1 MQLDEHTGKGRCV
14 LNKYGLLFFSVCL
27 MMILSSGTVF
37 GQETLPVQETASA
50 DAEQQAEI
58 DGQAAETSGEPDP
71 SVDGEWEGDG
81 EDWQYR
87 LTDGTCLKKSW
98 LYYGGCWYYFS
109 SSGYMQTGVK
119 RIGSQTYYFGGN
131 GAMAVGWAYDED
143 DECWYHAAEDGELT
157 KGWLHAGGAWYWFDS
172 KYKMYNRGYRMV
184 DAHKYYFY
192 ENGQMAANQY
202 VEMNYYDEN

>member
-1 MQLDEHTGKGRCV
+1 
-14 LNKYGLLFFSVCL
+14 

-87 LTDGTCLKKSW
+87 LTDGTCHQKELVV
-98 LYYGGCWYYFS
+98 LRRLLVLF
-109 SSGYMQTGVK
+109 QQQ
-119 RIGSQTYYFGGN
+119 RIY
-131 GAMAVGWAYDED
+131 ADR
-143 DECWYHAAEDGELT
+143 C
-157 KGWLHAGGAWYWFDS
+157 
-172 KYKMYNRGYRMV
+172 
-184 DAHKYYFY
+184 
-192 ENGQMAANQY
+192 
-202 VEMNYYDEN
+202 

>member
-1 MQLDEHTGKGRCV
+1 
-14 LNKYGLLFFSVCL
+14 

-119 RIGSQTYYFGGN
+119 RIGSKTYYFGGN

-157 KGWLHAGGAWYWFDS
+157 KGWLHAGGAWYWLDS
-172 KYKMYNRGYRMV
+172 K
-184 DAHKYYFY
+184 
-192 ENGQMAANQY
+192 
-202 VEMNYYDEN
+202 

>member
-1 MQLDEHTGKGRCV
+1 
-14 LNKYGLLFFSVCL
+14 

-87 LTDGTCLKKSW
+87 LTDGTCLKRA
-98 LYYGGCWYYFS
+98 GCITAAAGIIS
-109 SSGYMQTGVK
+109 AATDICRQVLSESDPKPTISEETGHGC
-119 RIGSQTYYFGGN
+119 RLG
-131 GAMAVGWAYDED
+131 
-143 DECWYHAAEDGELT
+143 L
-157 KGWLHAGGAWYWFDS
+157 
-172 KYKMYNRGYRMV
+172 
-184 DAHKYYFY
+184 
-192 ENGQMAANQY
+192 
-202 VEMNYYDEN
+202 